1 MSGLIHHTGFEVTDL
16 ITSGA
21 FYDAVFRAIGARRM
35 HESQDA
41 IAWGTTAPD
50 FWLTSRSPARRP
62 TATSPSRR
70 AGARPSTRPT
80 RAGLA
85 AGGTDAGPPGPRP
98 AYGAHYYAAYLR
110 DPDGLK
116 VEVVADGR

>member
-1 MSGLIHHTGFEVTDL
+1 VTVHHVGFEVTDL
-16 ITSGA
+16 VTSGQ
-21 FYDAVFRAIGARRM
+21 FYDAIFRAVGGRRM
-35 HESQDA
+35 HESEDA
-41 IAWGTTAPD
+41 IAYGTTGAD
-50 FWLTSRSPARRP
+50 FWLTSRSPAQPGYGHVAIR
-62 TATSPSRR
+62 SRGR
-70 AGARPSTRPT
+70 AGVDAAY

-98 AYGAHYYAAYLR
+98 AYGPTYYAAYLR